1 MTEIWKPIVID
12 GQTLEYEISNHG
24 NIRKGDVQPSLNMKD
39 GQEIK
44 YKFYLKDKKSKTK
57 SIHVLVATEFLDN
70 PNNYKCVKHKNGNVH
85 DNRVENLEWISSSN
99 IIKKTYE
106 DKRINNG
113 VPIEQYS
120 EDGKEFIKR
129 FNSALDASRELGICE
144 KNFHAVLSGRTMTT
158 GGFHF
163 KYASIQPL
171 NMDGFEKVKNH
182 DGYMIDRTGQIYNA
196 KQQVLMEPKLNG
208 GFLFVYIERKRAFI
222 HMLVATQ
229 FIANPDNLKRVT
241 HVNGNKLDN
250 NVSNLK
256 WY

>member
-1 MTEIWKPIVID
+1 MKWAKVFGHEN
-12 GQTLEYEISNHG
+12 YEVSEHG
-24 NIRKGDVQPSLNMKD
+24 
-39 GQEIK
+39 
-44 YKFYLKDKKSKTK
+44 
-57 SIHVLVATEFLDN
+57 LVRRL
-70 PNNYKCVKHKNGNVH
+70 P
-85 DNRVENLEWISSSN
+85 
-99 IIKKTYE
+99 
-106 DKRINNG
+106 
-113 VPIEQYS
+113 
-120 EDGKEFIKR
+120 
-129 FNSALDASRELGICE
+129 
-144 KNFHAVLSGRTMTT
+144 HAVPNGR
-158 GGFHF
+158 GGIRNLPM
-163 KYASIQPL
+163 KML
-171 NMDGFEKVKNH
+171 KLMKNH